1 MTKRIKETKCTCKG
15 CGNIWF
21 YGKKEN
27 QDNKRQK
34 MKNCSSELDNLGSDL
49 MCCGGCLPAM
59 CIPRKQTTSLKDLN
73 KCPKCNSSAVKK
85 ETVIHEV

>member
-21 YGKKEN
+21 YGKKEILE
-27 QDNKRQK
+27 NKSQK
-34 MKNCSSELDNLGSDL
+34 MKNFGAERHNIGSDL
-49 MCCGGCLPAM
+49 MCCGGCLPALF
-59 CIPRKQTTSLKDLN
+59 IPRQQTTPLKDLN